1 MRPADSVALAP
12 VLRERQHPQDEAD
25 AHPPLLSLLIPVYN
39 ERLRIVSTLETAID
53 YLERSEID
61 YELIVVSDGST
72 DGTDE
77 LVSQFATTHPRV
89 RLLAYHP
96 NRGKG
101 YAVRTGTAAA
111 RGAYVMFIDADL
123 TMPITIVGQF
133 LDALQDGYDIVIASR
148 RHPESSIVAPP
159 PWKRRVMGHVFAW
172 LVRMLLVDKFPDT
185 QCGGKAYR
193 ADVARRL
200 FARQRID
207 HFSFDAEVIFLALR
221 EGYRIKEMPVTL
233 RYVPTSSIRPVRDSL
248 LMLRDLLRIR
258 LNAWR
263 GVYDHDPGG

>member
-1 MRPADSVALAP
+1 MRPADAVTLAP
-12 VLRERQHPQDEAD
+12 VLQERQHPKGEAET
-25 AHPPLLSLLIPVYN
+25 HSPLLSLLIPVYN
-39 ERLRIVSTLETAID
+39 ERFRIVSTLETITR

-61 YELIVVSDGST
+61 YELIVVSDGSV
-72 DGTDE
+72 DGTNE
-77 LVSQFATTHPRV
+77 LVSQFARTHPRV
-89 RLLAYHP
+89 HLLAYHP

-101 YAVRTGTAAA
+101 HAIRTGIEAA
-111 RGAYVMFIDADL
+111 RGSYVMFIDADL
-123 TMPITIVGQF
+123 TVPITIVGQF
-133 LDALQDGYDIVIASR
+133 LDALQAGYDIVIASR

-159 PWKRRVMGHVFAW
+159 PWKRRVMGSVFSW
-172 LVRMLLVDKFPDT
+172 LVRRLVIDDFPDT

-207 HFSFDAEVIFLALR
+207 HFCFDAEVIFLARR
-221 EGYRIKEMPVTL
+221 EGYGIKEVPVSV
-233 RYVPTSSIRPVRDSL
+233 RYVPTSSIRPMRDSL

-263 GVYDHDPGG
+263 GVYDHDRGR